1 MGKEKK
7 LKKLGILL
15 IAMVTLAANV
25 FAFDWWKEFDETM
38 SELEK
43 VETASD
49 RIFAEL
55 KPATNSSSIAV
66 DANYYIVEFEIK
78 QSHFSLDISEH
89 LKDNMNKLTFEVP
102 VDKDYYNK
110 VYVGQEIT
118 NSFRVGS
125 FVMKGSIGK
134 WKIIVRNKYT
144 KHK

>member
-1 MGKEKK
+1 M
-7 LKKLGILL
+7 KKLGIVL

-25 FAFDWWKEFDETM
+25 FASDWWKESDNTM
-38 SELEK
+38 SDNGFDKAMAE
-43 VETASD
+43 AD
-49 RIFAEL
+49 RVLAEL

-78 QSHFSLDISEH
+78 QSHFTLDISEH
-89 LKDNMNKLTFEVP
+89 LKDSINKLTFEVP

-118 NSFRVGS
+118 DSFRMGS

-134 WKIIVRNKYT
+134 WKITVKNKYT

>member
-1 MGKEKK
+1 MDKEKK

-15 IAMVTLAANV
+15 IVIVTLTANV
-25 FAFDWWKEFDETM
+25 FA
-38 SELEK
+38 
-43 VETASD
+43 AD
-49 RIFAEL
+49 RLGESS
-55 KPATNSSSIAV
+55 TNSNTVI

>member
-7 LKKLGILL
+7 LKKLGILF
-15 IAMVTLAANV
+15 IVMVTLAANV
-25 FAFDWWKEFDETM
+25 FA
-38 SELEK
+38 
-43 VETASD
+43 AD
-49 RIFAEL
+49 RLGESS
-55 KPATNSSSIAV
+55 TNSNTVI

-110 VYVGQEIT
+110 VYIGQEI
-118 NSFRVGS
+118 NDSFRVGS

-134 WKIIVRNKYT
+134 WKIIVRNKYI

>member
-25 FAFDWWKEFDETM
+25 FA
-38 SELEK
+38 
-43 VETASD
+43 AD
-49 RIFAEL
+49 RLRESS
-55 KPATNSSSIAV
+55 TNSNTVI

-89 LKDNMNKLTFEVP
+89 LKDNINKLTFEVP

-110 VYVGQEIT
+110 VYVGQEI
-118 NSFRVGS
+118 NDSFRMGS
-125 FVMKGSIGK
+125 FIMKGSIGK
-134 WKIIVRNKYT
+134 WKITVKNKYI

>member
-25 FAFDWWKEFDETM
+25 FASDWWKEFDETM

-55 KPATNSSSIAV
+55 KPATSSSSIAV

-89 LKDNMNKLTFEVP
+89 LKDSINKLTFEVP

-110 VYVGQEIT
+110 VYIGQEI
-118 NSFRVGS
+118 NDSFRMGS

-134 WKIIVRNKYT
+134 WKIIVRNKYI

>member
-1 MGKEKK
+1 MDKEKK

-15 IAMVTLAANV
+15 IVMVTLAANV
-25 FAFDWWKEFDETM
+25 FA
-38 SELEK
+38 
-43 VETASD
+43 AD
-49 RIFAEL
+49 RLGESS
-55 KPATNSSSIAV
+55 TNSNTVI

-89 LKDNMNKLTFEVP
+89 LKDNINKLTFEVP

>member
-1 MGKEKK
+1 M
-7 LKKLGILL
+7 KKLGILI
-15 IAMVTLAANV
+15 IAMVALAANV
-25 FAFDWWKEFDETM
+25 FASDWWEE
-38 SELEK
+38 
-43 VETASD
+43 SD
-49 RIFAEL
+49 KAMAEADRVLAEL

-78 QSHFSLDISEH
+78 QSHFTLDISEH
-89 LKDNMNKLTFEVP
+89 LKDSINKLTFEVP

-118 NSFRVGS
+118 DSFRMGS

-134 WKIIVRNKYT
+134 WKITVKNKYT

>member
-7 LKKLGILL
+7 LKKLDILF
-15 IAMVTLAANV
+15 IVMVTLAANV
-25 FAFDWWKEFDETM
+25 FA
-38 SELEK
+38 
-43 VETASD
+43 AD
-49 RIFAEL
+49 RLGESS
-55 KPATNSSSIAV
+55 TNSNTVI

-89 LKDNMNKLTFEVP
+89 LKDNINKLTFEVP

>member
-15 IAMVTLAANV
+15 IVMVTLAANV
-25 FAFDWWKEFDETM
+25 FA
-38 SELEK
+38 
-43 VETASD
+43 AD
-49 RIFAEL
+49 RLGESS
-55 KPATNSSSIAV
+55 TNSNTVI
-66 DANYYIVEFEIK
+66 DTNYYIVEFEIK

-102 VDKDYYNK
+102 VDKDYYYK

-134 WKIIVRNKYT
+134 WKIIVRNKYI

>member
-7 LKKLGILL
+7 LKKFGILF
-15 IAMVTLAANV
+15 IAMVIMAVNV
-25 FAFDWWKEFDETM
+25 FA
-38 SELEK
+38 
-43 VETASD
+43 AD
-49 RIFAEL
+49 RLGESS
-55 KPATNSSSIAV
+55 TNSNTVI
-66 DANYYIVEFEIK
+66 DTNYYIVEFEIK

-89 LKDNMNKLTFEVP
+89 LKDNINKLTFEVP

-118 NSFRVGS
+118 DSFRMGS

>member
-1 MGKEKK
+1 M
-7 LKKLGILL
+7 KKLGILF
-15 IAMVTLAANV
+15 IVMVTLAANV
-25 FAFDWWKEFDETM
+25 FA
-38 SELEK
+38 
-43 VETASD
+43 AD
-49 RIFAEL
+49 RLGESS
-55 KPATNSSSIAV
+55 TNSNTVI

-110 VYVGQEIT
+110 VYIGQEI
-118 NSFRVGS
+118 NDSFRVGS

-134 WKIIVRNKYT
+134 WKIIVRNKYI

>member
-1 MGKEKK
+1 M
-7 LKKLGILL
+7 KKLGILL

-25 FAFDWWKEFDETM
+25 FA
-38 SELEK
+38 
-43 VETASD
+43 AD
-49 RIFAEL
+49 RLGESS
-55 KPATNSSSIAV
+55 TNSNTVI
-66 DANYYIVEFEIK
+66 DTNYYIVEFEIK
-78 QSHFSLDISEH
+78 QAHFSLDISEH

-134 WKIIVRNKYT
+134 WKIIVRNKYI